1 MRKGDDSATRR
12 WHGAGA
18 PQTQRFMV
26 TVLTDFDEKKKIAKK
41 LMGMKE
47 DEPAAA
53 AAAKK

>member
-41 LMGMKE
+41 VMGMKE